1 MTNEEFERL
10 KDFIRAQQPDEKET
24 EARRK
29 LYRDMDRVE
38 RVLKRAVGR
47 NPRARQ
53 RMREEDKRWRE
64 FDRRSRERFVEISEF
79 AARSD
84 QKLKDLIDDI
94 RNNPKESKS

>member
-29 LYRDMDRVE
+29 LDRDMDRLE
-38 RVLKRAVGR
+38 RVLKRAVGP

-53 RMREEDKRWRE
+53 RMREEDKRWQE
-64 FDRRSRERFVEISEF
+64 FDRRSRERFAEISEF

>member
-29 LYRDMDRVE
+29 LDRDMDRLE
-38 RVLKRAVGR
+38 RVLKRAVGP

-64 FDRRSRERFVEISEF
+64 FDRRSRERFAEISEF